1 MKSKI
6 TILIFF
12 FSLIILSEN
21 SYFYKEFL
29 NEEDYFRAVEE
40 YKRYFFE
47 TKNIKN
53 AEYCIKIAS
62 IYSLSGYDTFAVKYL
77 DELLNYDV
85 DEKYFLYESLIRS
98 FINFK
103 NGDVASSLLE
113 IEDYTE
119 NGMDTLTILL
129 EFLKNAV
136 NGDVDSIL
144 NFIDDSIKS
153 QINEYKKVKLKNPDH
168 AFLLSS
174 FLPGAGEFY
183 AGYPIDGLRD
193 LSLNLLSTLLF
204 VYAFI
209 KSPDNFSI
217 ERVEFSKDYLL
228 KRDYFLTIF
237 VNSFFVSR
245 FQNGS
250 KINAYRLALKKNE
263 EIHKKYLSSLY
274 FKIENL
280 FEKKIKGFILSN

>member
-21 SYFYKEFL
+21 SYFYNEFL

-47 TKNIKN
+47 TKKIKN
-53 AEYCIKIAS
+53 AEYSIKIAS
-62 IYSLSGYDTFAVKYL
+62 IYSLSGYDTFALKYL
-77 DELLNYDV
+77 DDLLNYDV
-85 DEKYFLYESLIRS
+85 DEKYFPYESLIRS

-103 NGDVASSLLE
+103 NGDIASSLLE

-129 EFLKNAV
+129 RLLKNAV
-136 NGDVDSIL
+136 NGDVDSVL
-144 NFIDDSIKS
+144 KFLDDSIKF
-153 QINEYKKVKLKNPDH
+153 QIDEYKKVKLKNPDH
-168 AFLLSS
+168 AFMLSS
-174 FLPGAGEFY
+174 FLPGTGEFY
-183 AGYPIDGLRD
+183 SGYPMDGLRD
-193 LSLNLLSTLLF
+193 LSLNLLSSLLL
-204 VYAFI
+204 VYVFL
-209 KSPDNFSI
+209 KSPDGFSI
-217 ERVEFSKDYLL
+217 EKLEFSKEYLL
-228 KRDYFLTIF
+228 RRDYFLPLF

-250 KINAYRLALKKNE
+250 KVNAYKLALKKNE
-263 EIHKKYLSSLY
+263 EIQKKYLSSLY
-274 FKIENL
+274 SEIENL
-280 FEKKIKGFILSN
+280 FKKKIKDFILSN